1 MPIYEYLCKS
11 CGYEFEEVQ
20 KFSDPSLEE
29 CPDCGKNSA
38 ERQVSMSSFHLKG
51 GGWYKDGYS
60 SKNSETEKAE
70 KEKNPTKNK
79 ETSSTEKVT
88 STEKATSAEKSSTT
102 EKKES
107 SSNKST
113 NNKSKDKAA

>member
-11 CGYEFEEVQ
+11 CEYEFEEVQ

-29 CPDCGKNSA
+29 CPDCGKYSA

-51 GGWYKDGYS
+51 VGWYKDGYS
-60 SKNSETEKAE
+60 SKNSETEKTE
-70 KEKNPTKNK
+70 KSEIDKSSTKNK
-79 ETSSTEKVT
+79 ETSS
-88 STEKATSAEKSSTT
+88 SEKSSASEKPSIS

-107 SSNKST
+107 NSNKI
-113 NNKSKDKAA
+113 SKTSSKEKAA

>member
-29 CPDCGKNSA
+29 CPDCGKNNA

-60 SKNSETEKAE
+60 NKNSDSEKSDKDKSSSQTKEASTSE
-70 KEKNPTKNK
+70 K
-79 ETSSTEKVT
+79 SSTEKL
-88 STEKATSAEKSSTT
+88 SKT

-107 SSNKST
+107 TSNK
-113 NNKSKDKAA
+113 NSKKTSKEKAA

>member
-11 CGYEFEEVQ
+11 CGHEFEEVQ

-29 CPDCGKNSA
+29 CPDCGQNTA

-60 SKNSETEKAE
+60 NKKSDSEKSEKD
-70 KEKNPTKNK
+70 TSSSTTK
-79 ETSSTEKVT
+79 ETST
-88 STEKATSAEKSSTT
+88 SEKSTSEKSTT
-102 EKKES
+102 DKLSKSEKKES
-107 SSNKST
+107 TSNKNPKNT
-113 NNKSKDKAA
+113 SKEKAA